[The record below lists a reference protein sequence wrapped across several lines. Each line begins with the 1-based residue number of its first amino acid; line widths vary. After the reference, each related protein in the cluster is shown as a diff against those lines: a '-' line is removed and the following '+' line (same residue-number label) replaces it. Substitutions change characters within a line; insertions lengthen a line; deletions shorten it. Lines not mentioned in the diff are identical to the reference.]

1 MIKKEKFLII
11 IILIIS
17 LCLAITLIK
26 SACSTIVHPT
36 AAEVGILSS
45 SSSSPLSPNPETSIG
60 NGIFEPK
67 SQHRRRWRRGK
78 SEKKQSKSAKK
89 QSASKSERKQFA
101 RSLSSKSMKS
111 SSYRSKSGRRVM
123 EELLP
128 KEVLK
133 KKSFLEKGKQ
143 IFVPRSRRTF
153 KLSFNWIKKKQ
164 MHLGFE
170 MALAKTLPQ
179 MDKKKELLK
188 MLIYVENAL
197 TLVKELSDGTKER
210 KKLARSNSKSMRKSK
225 SSDLRDLQKNLN
237 KKLSSSST
245 SISETKR
252 MIKNA
257 TTFIENREK
266 DNNKFSFAR
275 GNFMWAVRT
284 KSLLHQ
290 KLMDWEK
297 DEVDKWGED
306 QLGIW
311 TMNHSKNEEKKRTH
325 PLYEWA
331 FMPPKNEDK
340 KDKKREKPKDSKTEF
355 KPDPQT
361 QQEVDEFLLVDAALD
376 RTARDICMAVAWK
389 VPLRNWAAVAQG
401 MDDEDIQKYF
411 TTPMQK
417 FHGLAISFDPGAQC
431 TFSASAD
438 FPHVEQKSKSGIFR
452 HIRHGLKL
460 LFEPYEAKKFGTHQ
474 KELDARIVKCKGQLL
489 KAMDLQER
497 RQAIECIKG
506 ALFLKMFMEAVKENA
521 EEQMKRLNANVGKT
535 KKALI
540 KAKNTHEKLH
550 RRHRR
555 SDSKKGDDEDDDD
568 DDGDENDGDGSFDE
582 EESDLDENG
591 EFVCES
597 HQHLSKQHKNHKQ
610 AKAELSLFKKSLKR
624 TKSLREFLFRL
635 TKSMRAFSSKK
646 PMETFEDLYKEI
658 LTNDKYAKNKF
669 FMAKLKEIEEEVMA
683 KNGGAK
689 MPASKFL
696 NEYHEKQALV
706 LFAAGPGQ
714 DFLRNM
720 VHLSRWM
727 TAAEVRECA
736 RHFTWIRGFSAEEK
750 GDGEMS
756 ESGENVGIEANG
768 DGTRNQ
774 SAGGADDDAVEDDG
788 DEDDGEGEE

>member
-1 MIKKEKFLII
+1 M
-11 IILIIS
+11 LIIS

-36 AAEVGILSS
+36 AAEVGIILS
-45 SSSSPLSPNPETSIG
+45 SSSSPLSPNPEETSIG
-60 NGIFEPK
+60 NGIFEPH
-67 SQHRRRWRRGK
+67 QHRRRWRRGK
-78 SEKKQSKSAKK
+78 SEKTKSKSTKK
-89 QSASKSERKQFA
+89 QSASKSAKKEFA

-111 SSYRSKSGRRVM
+111 SSYRSKSGRRVL

-133 KKSFLEKGKQ
+133 KKSFLQKGKQ
-143 IFVPRSRRTF
+143 LFVPRSRRTF
-153 KLSFNWIKKKQ
+153 KLAFNSIKKKQ

-179 MDKKKELLK
+179 MEKKKELLK

-197 TLVKELSDGTKER
+197 ILAKQLSDGTKER
-210 KKLARSNSKSMRKSK
+210 KKLARSNSKSIRKSK
-225 SSDLRDLQKNLN
+225 SSDQRDLQNKLK

-257 TTFIENREK
+257 RTFIDNREK
-266 DNNKFSFAR
+266 DNNTFSFAR
-275 GNFMWAVRT
+275 TNFMWAVRT
-284 KSLLHQ
+284 KSLLHNE
-290 KLMDWEK
+290 LMEWENK
-297 DEVDKWGED
+297 EVEKWGED
-306 QLGIW
+306 QLDIW
-311 TMNHSKNEEKKRTH
+311 AMNHSKNEEKKRTH
-325 PLYEWA
+325 LLYDWA
-331 FMPPKNEDK
+331 FKPPKNEDK
-340 KDKKREKPKDSKTEF
+340 KNKEGEKPKDSKKEF

-376 RTARDICMAVAWK
+376 REARDICFEVASK
-389 VPLRNWAAVAQG
+389 VPLRNWAAAAQN

-417 FHGLAISFDPGAQC
+417 FHGLAISFNPGAQC

-438 FPHVEQKSKSGIFR
+438 FPHVEQKSKSAIFR

-460 LFEPYEAKKFGTHQ
+460 LFGPYEAKKFETHQ
-474 KELDARIVKCKGQLL
+474 KELDARIEKCKGQLL

-497 RQAIECIKG
+497 RQSIECIKG

-521 EEQMKRLNANVGKT
+521 DEELKKLSAKVGKT
-535 KKALI
+535 KEALS
-540 KAKNTHEKLH
+540 KAKKTHEKLH

-555 SDSKKGDDEDDDD
+555 SDKEKGDGDDDD
-568 DDGDENDGDGSFDE
+568 DDNDLFDE

-597 HQHLSKQHKNHKQ
+597 HQNLSKQHKNHNK

-624 TKSLREFLFRL
+624 TKSLREYLFRL

-646 PMETFEDLYKEI
+646 PMETFEDFYKEI
-658 LTNDKYAKNKF
+658 LNNDTYKKNKF
-669 FMAKLKEIEEEVMA
+669 FMAKVKEIEKKVMA
-683 KNGGAK
+683 ENGV
-689 MPASKFL
+689 PASEFL
-696 NEYHEKQALV
+696 NVYHEKQALM

-720 VHLSRWM
+720 IHLSRWM
-727 TAAEVRECA
+727 TAAEVRKCA
-736 RHFTWIRGFSAEEK
+736 EQFKWIRGFSAQEK
-750 GDGEMS
+750 GDGEVS
-756 ESGENVGIEANG
+756 ESGEDVGIEANG
-768 DGTRNQ
+768 DGIGNP
-774 SAGGADDDAVEDDG
+774 SAGGGGTNEAGEDEEE
-788 DEDDGEGEE
+788 DE